1 MPGYVLAFDT
11 AMGGCSVAVLDT
23 RTGVAVQDGRV
34 MERGQSEILV
44 PLIQEIVRQAGC
56 TMADLGLVVATV
68 GPGGFTGLRIGL
80 STARSFGLALAIP
93 VAGLRT
99 TDVLLR
105 AAKEK
110 LNDQSH
116 LLVVVETKRED
127 FYVQEP
133 GAEPGLRSFE
143 SLLLQY
149 KDQPVTLCGD
159 GVIRLQEKL
168 GQVWPGAWR
177 ILNDVVLPDPAVMA
191 KMGVEDMMA
200 GTLRAPDPVY
210 LRDADVSQSKRVQR
224 VIAE

>member
-1 MPGYVLAFDT
+1 MPRYVLAFDT

-44 PLIQEIVRQAGC
+44 PLIQDIVRQAGC
-56 TMADLGLVVATV
+56 TMADLGLVVTTV

-80 STARSFGLALAIP
+80 STARSFGLALDIP

-110 LNDQSH
+110 LNDQSR

-143 SLLLQY
+143 SLLAQY
-149 KDQPVTLCGD
+149 KDQLVTLCGD
-159 GVIRLQEKL
+159 GIIRLQEKL
-168 GQVWPGAWR
+168 GQAWPGAWR
-177 ILNDVVLPDPAVMA
+177 VLSDIVLPDPVVMA
-191 KMGVEDMMA
+191 MMGVEDMMA

>member
-56 TMADLGLVVATV
+56 TMADLGLVVTTV

-110 LNDQSH
+110 FNDQSH

-177 ILNDVVLPDPAVMA
+177 ILNDVVLPDPVVMA